1 MATDLAWFKPIWA
14 RLRAGG
20 ATLGRIVRATQWWDY
35 KLVPMFSIFY
45 ATALVQLLPIASIW
59 PAAIM
64 LLLAIAPCAAYVS
77 LVNDVTDLDDDRRA
91 GKTNRLAGRPAW
103 FMALL
108 LAAPL
113 CVAVAFSIA
122 WRDDL
127 PLVTAYLCAFAAFS
141 LYSIPPLRLKGRGIF
156 GVIADAS
163 GAHVF
168 PTLVAA
174 LLVFRAAGK
183 AVDPVWIGAAAA
195 WALGCGLRGILWHQ
209 LYDQDGDRKA
219 AVQTFVLRHSPR
231 TAVRFAAYVALPVE
245 SVALALLLWRMQSPW
260 PVLFLLLY
268 AAFATLRSRIWGVA
282 IVIAEPQECYAILGD
297 EYYTLLFPLGI
308 LLSSALRHPADWAVL
323 IAHLLVFPGP
333 AVSVA
338 REASRLV
345 RDIAQSKR

>member
-1 MATDLAWFKPIWA
+1 MATDRAWLKPTWT

-20 ATLGRIVRATQWWDY
+20 ATFGRIVRATQWWDY
-35 KLVPMFSIFY
+35 KLIPMFSIFY
-45 ATALVQLLPIASIW
+45 ATALVQLVPIASIW
-59 PAAIM
+59 PAAIA
-64 LLLAIAPCAAYVS
+64 LLLAVAPCAAYVS
-77 LVNDVTDLDDDRRA
+77 LVNDVTDRADDHRA
-91 GKTNRLAGRPAW
+91 GKTNRLAGKPGRH
-103 FMALL
+103 MALL

-113 CVAVAFSIA
+113 CVAVVFSIV

-127 PLVTAYLCAFAAFS
+127 PLITAYLCAFAAFS
-141 LYSIPPLRLKGRGIF
+141 LYSVPPFRLKGRGIL

-163 GAHVF
+163 GAHLF

-174 LLVFRAAGK
+174 LLAFRAAGK

-219 AVQTFVLRHSPR
+219 AVQTFVVRHSAR
-231 TAVRFAAYVALPVE
+231 SAVRLAAYLALPME
-245 SVALALLLWRMQSPW
+245 SVGLAVLLWRMQTLW
-260 PVLFLLLY
+260 PVLLLLLY
-268 AAFATLRSRIWGVA
+268 GAFATLRARMWNVVIT
-282 IVIAEPQECYAILGD
+282 IAEPYERYAILGQ

-323 IAHLLVFPGP
+323 IAHLLVFPTP

-338 REASRLV
+338 LQAYRLMREL
-345 RDIAQSKR
+345 AQSKR